1 MYLDGSERFTEA
13 VISAWRERKQ
23 KVIRSG
29 NEGEEIRL
37 DGEQGLTERRIAGMR
52 QIFMAPRVVCSEW
65 LDPDADNGRRA
76 VAPGPA

>member
-1 MYLDGSERFTEA
+1 VYLDGSERFREA
-13 VISAWRERKQ
+13 AISAGREHKQ
-23 KVIRSG
+23 KVIRNSD
-29 NEGEEIRL
+29 EDEEIRL
-37 DGEQGLTERRIAGMR
+37 DGEQGLAEQRIAGMR